1 MIANAQQPK
10 LLVGMILIFPWLS
23 EINPE
28 QIKIS
33 EIKNHTLQFN
43 YQNSEMSY
51 KVPIHSTSLQSNPIQ
66 HNPGKMSQFL
76 LRETLKRKQ
85 HTNVHF
91 INKRTDD
98 AKFVG
103 NISSSSNTTLSSVG
117 TVSTPTFVSHVG
129 TMGATSSTHE
139 SSTQSSLPTSSNQSS
154 VSTSVQSSTPASTTS
169 SIPRSTTN
177 GSESVEENIGIQHQ
191 GYLLGST
198 GLDGRLYI
206 EVRDKE
212 LFPSGPCSSIIY
224 ESFGERADLNG
235 YSWATLSDETKLLYW
250 DEFHK
255 KLWGHDPAHHELFL
269 YTHTKN
275 HDGVTFL
282 VDKAKKIHFYLNIII
297 KLYDDF
303 MEQCDRLEA
312 IGEEIDEDKLF
323 YDVVGGHDRKKR
335 LYGFGSYGK
344 CIRSS
349 KGSCEM
355 HREQYEDNNAETKV
369 EIENLKKLVETQREQ
384 YEDIQQKY
392 EDVQQKYED
401 AQKKNVEFQQKN
413 VDVQAKFEQ
422 QLA

>member
-1 MIANAQQPK
+1 MLLGKQSIVTCCRCSKNYADPK
-10 LLVGMILIFPWLS
+10 SENCRSRKIGSFPQSPLTPLSIGHHSISRFFSIVPTRFIKVLLKMAHQNF
-23 EINPE
+23 
-28 QIKIS
+28 
-33 EIKNHTLQFN
+33 LQFN
-43 YQNSEMSY
+43 YQNSEMSH
-51 KVPIHSTSLQSNPIQ
+51 KVPIHSTSLQSNPTQ
-66 HNPGKMSQFL
+66 HNPENSSIL
-76 LRETLKRKQ
+76 SLKGANPK
-85 HTNVHF
+85 
-91 INKRTDD
+91 
-98 AKFVG
+98 
-103 NISSSSNTTLSSVG
+103 
-117 TVSTPTFVSHVG
+117 TFVSHVG

-139 SSTQSSLPTSSNQSS
+139 SSTQLSLPTSSTQSS
-154 VSTSVQSSTPASTTS
+154 VSTSVQSFTVVSTTS

-206 EVRDKE
+206 GVRDKE

-250 DEFHK
+250 DEFH
-255 KLWGHDPAHHELFL
+255 
-269 YTHTKN
+269 
-275 HDGVTFL
+275 
-282 VDKAKKIHFYLNIII
+282 
-297 KLYDDF
+297 
-303 MEQCDRLEA
+303 R
-312 IGEEIDEDKLF
+312 
-323 YDVVGGHDRKKR
+323 
-335 LYGFGSYGK
+335 
-344 CIRSS
+344 IRSS
-349 KGSCEM
+349 KGSSEM

-422 QLA
+422 QLAQAMNVINTLSEHVKTFINQ